1 MSPVWLQKSIYL
13 MSLINTA
20 IEIEVVNQN
29 SEIIF

>member
-13 MSLINTA
+13 MLLNNAA
-20 IEIEVVNQN
+20 IEIEVVTQN